1 MKARWESVRQ
11 FEEKFRYTIKDY
23 NFKPGDLILV
33 RNSKIES
40 EASWKPKL
48 RYMGP
53 MAVVQRTKGG
63 LYVLAE
69 LDGAVSVLRYGAFC
83 LIPYF
88 TRTTLGVPITKIVDS
103 EVLDMMSDDEDAE
116 SEVDEGDVEE
126 ADPADVEE

>member
-1 MKARWESVRQ
+1 MRQ

-40 EASWKPKL
+40 EASRKPKL

-69 LDGAVSVLRYGAFC
+69 LDGAVSMLRYGAFC

-88 TRTTLGVPITKIVDS
+88 PCTTIGVPITKIVDS
-103 EVLDMMSDDEDAE
+103 EVLDKIGRAH
-116 SEVDEGDVEE
+116 V
-126 ADPADVEE
+126 